1 MILNRALG
9 KEERVGDFSIAG
21 ALRDHPKD
29 FEFASGK
36 ISEKPVDWE
45 NRIFEATWNPAL
57 GQAPPAPK
65 R

>member
-1 MILNRALG
+1 MGTVADLQFTEDVRYIILNRALG

-36 ISEKPVDWE
+36 RLE
-45 NRIFEATWNPAL
+45 R
-57 GQAPPAPK
+57 
-65 R
+65 